1 MRKILS
7 VATALL
13 VAGSA
18 AGAQTVDPQC
28 QNAGQPELRDGCQK
42 AIDIFNY
49 MAPQLG
55 TVIAGGNATLGQ
67 GGTLGGF
74 PHFAIGLRA
83 NAIMGSLP
91 DIEGNTP
98 STGGTAI
105 ASTYQTEDQP
115 LGLPSID
122 AAIGLFA
129 GIPVPFVTK
138 IGGVDLLLSAAYV
151 PEYSKDDISITVPD
165 GSLKVGYG
173 VRVGLLEESFVVP
186 GVAVTYF
193 KRDLPTANILGV
205 SGDDSISVN
214 NLALETTA
222 WRVTASKSFFIF
234 GLALGAG
241 QDKYSSAADLAVS
254 VQDGPLPTDRYRG
267 EPFSFSQE
275 VTRTNYFA
283 DLSFNILLAKFVG
296 EVGMVSGGE
305 IPTYNQFEG
314 KKADDSRLYGSV
326 GLRIGF

>member
-18 AGAQTVDPQC
+18 AGAQSVDPQC
-28 QNAGQPELRDGCQK
+28 QNAGQAELRDGCQK

-74 PHFAIGLRA
+74 PHFAVSLRA
-83 NAIMGSLP
+83 NAINGSLP
-91 DIEGNTP
+91 DVDANTP

-105 ASTYQTEDQP
+105 ASTYPVEEQP

-122 AAIGLFA
+122 AAIGVFA
-129 GIPVPFVTK
+129 GLPIPFLTK
-138 IGGVDLLLSAAYV
+138 VGGVDLLLSAAYV
-151 PEYSKDDISITVPD
+151 PEYSTDNIEITVPD

-173 VRVGLLEESFVVP
+173 LRLGLLEESLLVP

-193 KRDLPTANILGV
+193 RRDLPTANILGL

-222 WRVTASKSFFIF
+222 WRVTASKSLFIF
-234 GLALGAG
+234 GLAVGAG
-241 QDKYSSAADLAVS
+241 QDTYKSGADLAVS
-254 VQDGPLPTDRYRG
+254 VQDGMSPRVTG
-267 EPFSFSQE
+267 EPFSFAQE
-275 VTRTNYFA
+275 VTRTSYFA

-296 EVGMVSGGE
+296 EVGMVSGGD

-314 KKADDSRLYGSV
+314 KKADDSRLYGSL

>member
-1 MRKILS
+1 MRKFLS

-13 VAGSA
+13 VAGST

-28 QNAGQPELRDGCQK
+28 QNAGQSELRDGCQK

-74 PHFAIGLRA
+74 PHFAVSLRA
-83 NAIMGSLP
+83 NAIAGSLP
-91 DIEGNTP
+91 DVESNTP

-105 ASTYQTEDQP
+105 ASTYAVEDTP
-115 LGLPSID
+115 IGLPSVD
-122 AAIGLFA
+122 AAIGLFP
-129 GIPVPFVTK
+129 GITVPFLTK

-151 PEYSKDDISITVPD
+151 PEYSNDDISITVPD

-173 VRVGLLEESFVVP
+173 ARLGLLQESLAVP

-193 KRDLPTANILGV
+193 KRDLPTANIVGV
-205 SGDDSISVN
+205 SDTDTIAVN
-214 NLALETTA
+214 NLAVETTA

-241 QDKYSSAADLAVS
+241 QDTYKSGADLAVS
-254 VQDGPLPTDRYRG
+254 VQDPVNPLERYRG
-267 EPFSFSQE
+267 EPFAFAQE
-275 VTRTNYFA
+275 VTRTSYFA

>member
-1 MRKILS
+1 MRKTLFA
-7 VATALL
+7 ATALL
-13 VAGSA
+13 VAGSV
-18 AGAQTVDPQC
+18 AGAQGVDPQC
-28 QNAGQPELRDGCQK
+28 ENVGQAELRDGCQK

-55 TVIAGGNATLGQ
+55 TVVAGGNATLGQ

-74 PHFAIGLRA
+74 PHFALSLRA
-83 NAIMGSLP
+83 NAIAGSLP
-91 DIEGNTP
+91 DVAANTP

-105 ASTYQTEDQP
+105 ASTYQVEAQP

-151 PEYSKDDISITVPD
+151 PEYSTENFDITVPD

-173 VRVGLLEESFVVP
+173 VRLGLLQESLVSP

-193 KRDLPTANILGV
+193 KRDLPTANLIGV
-205 SGDDSISVN
+205 SGDDTIAVN

-222 WRVTASKSFFIF
+222 WRVTASKNLFIF
-234 GLALGAG
+234 GLAIGAG
-241 QDKYSSAADLAVS
+241 QDTYKSGADLAVS
-254 VQDGPLPTDRYRG
+254 VQDGISPRISG
-267 EPFSFSQE
+267 EPFAFSQD
-275 VTRTNYFA
+275 VTRTSYFA
-283 DLSFNILLAKFVG
+283 DLSFNLLLAKFVG
-296 EVGMVSGGE
+296 EIGMITGGD
-305 IPTYNQFEG
+305 IPTYNQFE
-314 KKADDSRLYGSV
+314 KTKADDSRIYGSV
-326 GLRIGF
+326 GLRVGF

>member
-13 VAGSA
+13 VAGST
-18 AGAQTVDPQC
+18 AGAQAVDPQC
-28 QNAGQPELRDGCQK
+28 QNVGQSELRDGCQK

-74 PHFAIGLRA
+74 PHFAISLRA
-83 NAIMGSLP
+83 NAIQGSLP
-91 DIEGNTP
+91 DVESNTP
-98 STGGTAI
+98 STGGTAV
-105 ASTYQTEDQP
+105 ASTYTVEEQP
-115 LGLPSID
+115 LGLPSVD

-138 IGGVDLLLSAAYV
+138 IGGVDLLVSAAYV
-151 PEYSKDDISITVPD
+151 PEYSNDDISITVPD

-173 VRVGLLEESFVVP
+173 VRVGLLEESFLVP

-222 WRVTASKSFFIF
+222 WRVTASKSLFIF
-234 GLALGAG
+234 GLAVGAG
-241 QDKYSSAADLAVS
+241 QDKYTSGADLAVS
-254 VQDGPLPTDRYRG
+254 VQDGAGPRVSG
-267 EPFSFSQE
+267 EPFAFAQE

-314 KKADDSRLYGSV
+314 KKADDSRLYGSL